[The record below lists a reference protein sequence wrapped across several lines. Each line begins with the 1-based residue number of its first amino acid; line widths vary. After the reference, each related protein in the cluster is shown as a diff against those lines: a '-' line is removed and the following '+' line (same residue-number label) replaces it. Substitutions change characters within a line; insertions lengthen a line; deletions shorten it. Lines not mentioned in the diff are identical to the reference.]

1 MDFKEAYQKML
12 EGKKVRR
19 KGWEGWQDY
28 KLIGDNMYYADKLIA
43 SNITVENALADDWE
57 IVGETKNKVWKPK
70 KGDKYFLISSRLE
83 VVKFNNQEDSI
94 DKKVINSGNCF
105 KTKEE
110 AQHMIE
116 KLKVIKELQD
126 FAIENR
132 DEEIDWNDVNQEK
145 LYLGMNPKIK
155 SIDIFHTCSW
165 IYLPFNI
172 YFTSEEIAEKAI
184 ETIGEDRIKK
194 YYFDIED

>member
-1 MDFKEAYQKML
+1 MNFKEAYQKML

-70 KGDKYFLISSRLE
+70 KGDKYFIISSRLE

-105 KTKEE
+105 KTREE
-110 AQHMIE
+110 AQHMAE
-116 KLKVIKELQD
+116 KLKVIRELQD
-126 FAIENR
+126 FALEHN

>member
-1 MDFKEAYQKML
+1 MNFKEAYQKML
-12 EGKKVRR
+12 EGKKVKR
-19 KGWEGWQDY
+19 KGWEGWQHY

-70 KGDKYFLISSRLE
+70 KGDKYFIISSRLE

-110 AQHMIE
+110 AQHMVD

-132 DEEIDWNDVNQEK
+132 DEEIDWYDKEQDKWAICYDIENKEIAYESGK
-145 LYLGMNPKIK
+145 KIK
-155 SIDIFHTCSW
+155 SV
-165 IYLPFNI
+165 PFNV
-172 YFTSEEIAEKAI
+172 YFATEKDCERAI
-184 ETIGEDRIKK
+184 KTIGEDRIKK